1 MRINVFLRSAGEGVE
16 ARRKRHILRCF
27 YQGLIAE
34 GEKAGLI
41 DAPGYEPC
49 DIAVVLGGRSSAK
62 RPRTQSTR
70 QDIFAQHEGDVV
82 FLETPLLGRHVY
94 RRSVIAAYTRKLLRL
109 GRNRY
114 SDDYGYYRVGLN
126 GFLQDDADFNNAGS
140 PPDRW
145 ERLSRELHLQ
155 LKPYRQAGRHV
166 LIVGQNP
173 GDTSLRGA
181 DIFDWMQRTI
191 VRARQVTQRP
201 IVVRPHPVTPE
212 AMLRDFVERFAQ
224 LDGIILDHPPKQ
236 TIQAVLQDC
245 WVLLAYSSSAT
256 IDALIEGVPCITLDP
271 ANLAWPVS
279 DHDVRMIERPT
290 LFEREQWLYD
300 LAYAQWSPVE
310 MRTGCT
316 WRHLW
321 PAVARAQMGKNY
333 GYRRVA
339 LDRAGGAARR

>member
-1 MRINVFLRSAGEGVE
+1 MARHKVRINVFLLSAGEGVE

-27 YQGLIAE
+27 HHGLIAE
-34 GEKAGLI
+34 GEDARLI
-41 DAPGYEPC
+41 NVPGYEPC
-49 DIAVVLGGRSSAK
+49 DIAVVLGGRPSAK
-62 RPRTQSTR
+62 RARTQGIR
-70 QDIFAQHEGDVV
+70 QDIFAQHEGDFV
-82 FLETPLLGRHVY
+82 FIETPLLGRQVY
-94 RRSVIAAYTRKLLRL
+94 RRSLIAVYTRKLLRL

-126 GFLQDDADFNNAGS
+126 GFLQDDADFNNADS

-145 ERLSRELHLQ
+145 ERLSREFHLQ

-181 DIFDWMQRTI
+181 NIFDWMQRTI
-191 VRARQVTQRP
+191 VRTREVTRRP

-212 AMLRDFVERFAQ
+212 AMMREFEERFAQ
-224 LDGIILDHPPKQ
+224 LEGVTLDHPPKQ
-236 TIQAVLQDC
+236 PIQALLQHC

-256 IDALIEGVPCITLDP
+256 IDALIEGVPCITHNP

-279 DHDVRMIERPT
+279 DHDIKMIERPT
-290 LFEREQWLYD
+290 LFRREQWLYD
-300 LAYAQWSPVE
+300 LAYAQWSPAE
-310 MRTGCT
+310 MRTGRA

-321 PAVARAQMGKNY
+321 PAITRTRAEETLWMTAR
-333 GYRRVA
+333 
-339 LDRAGGAARR
+339 